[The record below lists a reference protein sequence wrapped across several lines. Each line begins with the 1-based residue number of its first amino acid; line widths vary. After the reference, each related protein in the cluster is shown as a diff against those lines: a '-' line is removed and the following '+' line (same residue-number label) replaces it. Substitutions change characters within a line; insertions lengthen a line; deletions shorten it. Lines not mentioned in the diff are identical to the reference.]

1 METRYLKTL
10 IAAVEEGTFSKASES
25 LNITQSA
32 VSQRIKF
39 LEDHFDQQLLDRSGP
54 KLLLTPAGHVVL
66 AKAREI
72 VEKENELFS
81 CLQNNEPQ
89 KKLSLCCT
97 PTFGMA
103 FLPDVLNDFFR
114 SHSDM
119 EDLKFIFMQPMEAL
133 RGLRNDEFDL
143 AVIEHPLDLDF
154 SGFKRYA
161 LPDDEML
168 FVVSARAALTI
179 ENGAVDLSELT
190 AMRLYARR
198 DGCSSKEILRKNLC
212 SLNADFDRF
221 AGVVVSDDL
230 RFTINSIIQGNGV
243 TFVSRS
249 LVSDYMASGRL
260 VGVRAKGFDHL
271 RGRSVVLNRGRS
283 EEGLINDLLESIFQ
297 VVSPHW
303 QPRKIDAEESAALLS
318 N

>member
-10 IAAVEEGTFSKASES
+10 IAAVEEGTFSKAAES

-39 LEDHFDQQLLDRSGP
+39 VEDHFDQQLLDRSGS
-54 KLLLTPAGHVVL
+54 KLMVTQAGQVVL

-72 VEKENELFS
+72 LEKESELFS
-81 CLQNNEPQ
+81 CLQNNEPH

-103 FLPDVLNDFFR
+103 FLPEVLNDFFR

-119 EDLKFIFMQPMEAL
+119 EDLKFIFMQPLEAL
-133 RGLRNDEFDL
+133 RGLRNEEFDL
-143 AVIEHPLDLDF
+143 AVIEHPHDQDF
-154 SGFKRYA
+154 SGFKRYVM
-161 LPDDEML
+161 PDDEML
-168 FVVSARAALTI
+168 FVVSANADLTVVD
-179 ENGAVDLSELT
+179 GTADLSELLT
-190 AMRLYARR
+190 MRLYARR

-212 SLNADFDRF
+212 SLRVDFDRF

-230 RFTINSIIQGNGV
+230 RFTINSILQGNGV
-243 TFVSRS
+243 TYVSRS
-249 LVSDYMASGRL
+249 LVSGYLASGHL
-260 VGVRAKGFDHL
+260 MGVRAKGFDHH

-283 EEGLINDLLESIFQ
+283 EEGLIKDLLESIFH

-303 QPRKIDAEESAALLS
+303 QPRMIDASQPSPLLS